1 MNGQLPHTEHD
12 HVLTG
17 VKAKPFGWPAASP
30 DPGSG
35 RGPRT
40 ASGSPL
46 HTNQQ
51 IQLSTVHS
59 KIASGDVFEGDPVA
73 QRVQL
78 LGEASGLASG
88 VHGVGVEVVGAE
100 V

>member
-12 HVLTG
+12 HVLAG

-51 IQLSTVHS
+51 IQLSTVP
-59 KIASGDVFEGDPVA
+59 GDCRRPRPG
-73 QRVQL
+73 RR
-78 LGEASGLASG
+78 LATRATS
-88 VHGVGVEVVGAE
+88 ED
-100 V
+100 